1 MFRVVI
7 CDDDAVFCEL
17 LEKAILSYLSAHN
30 KKYSINVYQ
39 SIGELQSD
47 LAKGCTI
54 DILFLDIE
62 FAHEKLN
69 GVDLANYIRKILR
82 DDYIEIVYISSQ
94 EKYAMQL
101 FETRPLHFLIK
112 PIQKREVADVLG
124 KVARIREIRKKFFT
138 YKYRSKRFRI
148 ELGAINYFI
157 SEGRR
162 IRIVCTSNREFLF
175 NGKISSVLQEL
186 DENGFFSPHKS
197 YVVNYYAVEQ
207 WGRSEMIIRNG
218 DYIPISRTKE
228 NEMKALQLKY
238 ERGLL

>member
-17 LEKAILSYLSAHN
+17 LEEAILSYLSAHN
-30 KKYSINVYQ
+30 KKYSVNVYQ
-39 SIGELQSD
+39 SVGELQSD

-69 GVDLANYIRKILR
+69 GVDLANYIRRNLR

-112 PIQKREVADVLG
+112 PIRKREVADVLE
-124 KVARIREIRKKFFT
+124 KVSRIREIRKKFFT
-138 YKYRSKRFRI
+138 YKYRAKRFRV

-207 WGRSEMIIRNG
+207 WGRSELVMRNG
-218 DYIPISRTKE
+218 DYIPISRNKE

>member
-1 MFRVVI
+1 MFRIAI
-7 CDDDAVFCEL
+7 CDDNAVFCEL
-17 LEKAILSYLSAHN
+17 LEKAILSYFSVHK

-39 SIGELQSD
+39 SVGELQSD
-47 LAKGCTI
+47 LVKGQTF

-69 GVDLANYIRKILR
+69 GVDLANYIRRNLR
-82 DDYIEIVYISSQ
+82 DDYIEIVYVSSQ

-112 PIQKREVADVLG
+112 PIRKKEVADVLG

-138 YKYRSKRFRI
+138 YKFRSKTFRI

-157 SEGRR
+157 SEGRS
-162 IRIVCTSNREFLF
+162 IRIVCTNDREFLF
-175 NGKISSVLQEL
+175 NGKLSSVLQQL
-186 DENGFFSPHKS
+186 DESDFFSPHRS

-207 WGRSEMIIRNG
+207 WGRSELIIRNG
-218 DYIPISRTKE
+218 DYIPVSRNKADE
-228 NEMKALQLKY
+228 VKALQLKC